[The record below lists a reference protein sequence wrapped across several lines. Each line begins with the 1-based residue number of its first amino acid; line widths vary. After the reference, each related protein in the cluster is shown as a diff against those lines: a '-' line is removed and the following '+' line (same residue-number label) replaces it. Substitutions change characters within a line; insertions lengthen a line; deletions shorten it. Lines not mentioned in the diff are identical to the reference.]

1 MIKYYDDET
10 RTNSEYM
17 SIHYPNM
24 GYLLSNIDKN
34 KPHNPTVTGTLRA
47 ICDKDSIE
55 DLLELRNK
63 LQNVEPLTFANTESL
78 ESDDIVTYEQG
89 ELTEY
94 ERELYN

>member
-1 MIKYYDDET
+1 MIKYYNDET

-55 DLLELRNK
+55 DLMELTNV
-63 LQNVEPLTFANTESL
+63 LQDKEPLVFLNTEPL
-78 ESDDIVTYEQG
+78 ESTDIVVYEQG
-89 ELTEY
+89 ELTKDEQ
-94 ERELYN
+94 ELYS